1 MITPLAGTGL
11 LFARRKRAV
20 PLDLRVR
27 IGGPPWRPA
36 RPRGRRGFTLVELLT
51 VITIIGMLAGLS
63 LGALYSARESAR
75 VAKTR
80 ATIAKLDMIVQARY
94 DEFQSRRVPI
104 KTPRI
109 PPKAMAELR
118 LQILRELIRME
129 MPDRLT
135 DITYPRTATPVGPSD
150 IDATVTVSV
159 DFKHPVSGATLT
171 YSEAIGRTALA
182 KSYFRKIIN
191 NDQFL
196 NGPEPNFAP
205 AECLYMFV
213 TSDPEA
219 REQFNESEIGD
230 VDEDGCPEFIDGW
243 GRPIM
248 FLRWAPGFRSD
259 LQTGDVENDHD
270 PFDSRRIDTAAF
282 RFVPLIYSGG
292 ADKKFGIE
300 TENEADPWVFQFGFK
315 DTSVGRVYN
324 HPAAIVIGK
333 ADGTDTHYDNIHN
346 HQLETNR

>member
-1 MITPLAGTGL
+1 MITPLAGTGP
-11 LFARRKRAV
+11 LFARRKRVV
-20 PLDLRVR
+20 PLHLRVR
-27 IGGPPWRPA
+27 LGGPPLRPA
-36 RPRGRRGFTLVELLT
+36 RRRGRRGFTLVELLT

-75 VAKTR
+75 EAKTR

-109 PPKAMAELR
+109 PPKAIAEFRLR
-118 LQILRELIRME
+118 VLREIIRME

-159 DFKHPVSGATLT
+159 DFKHPVSGETLT

-182 KSYFRKIIN
+182 RSYFRKIISN
-191 NDQFL
+191 NQFL

-230 VDEDGCPEFIDGW
+230 VDQDGCPEFIDGW

-248 FLRWAPGFRSD
+248 FLRWAPDFRSD
-259 LQTGDVENDHD
+259 LQTRDAKNDHD
-270 PFDSRRIDTAAF
+270 PFDWSGVDASAF
-282 RFVPLIYSGG
+282 RLVPLIYSGG
-292 ADKKFGIE
+292 PDKKYGI
-300 TENEADPWVFQFGFK
+300 NLDDNWVFEGSNELYSK
-315 DTSVGRVYN
+315 
-324 HPAAIVIGK
+324 PIG
-333 ADGTDTHYDNIHN
+333 APVDASDDDYQCHYDNIHN

>member
-1 MITPLAGTGL
+1 MITPLTGTGL

-80 ATIAKLDMIVQARY
+80 ATIAKLDMILQARY
-94 DEFQSRRVPI
+94 EEFQSRRVPI
-104 KTPRI
+104 KTRRV
-109 PPKAMAELR
+109 PPKVMAELR

-135 DITYPRTATPVGPSD
+135 DVTYPRHGTDKNRTDISATF
-150 IDATVTVSV
+150 TVTVGSITEQV
-159 DFKHPVSGATLT
+159 ERP
-171 YSEAIGRTALA
+171 ALN
-182 KSYFRKIIN
+182 KRYFRQIYDMNATDGSLLMSEK
-191 NDQFL
+191 
-196 NGPEPNFAP
+196 FAP
-205 AECLYMFV
+205 AELLYLIVM
-213 TSDPEA
+213 SDPEA
-219 REQFNESEIGD
+219 REQFQETEIGD
-230 VDEDGCPEFIDGW
+230 NDEDGFFEFIDGW

-292 ADKKFGIE
+292 ADKEFGIE
-300 TENEADPWVFQFGFK
+300 TENEADPWVFQFGVGAR
-315 DTSVGRVYN
+315 TSVGRVYTE
-324 HPAAIVIGK
+324 PSAVIIGRS
-333 ADGTDTHYDNIHN
+333 DGTDTHYDNIHN